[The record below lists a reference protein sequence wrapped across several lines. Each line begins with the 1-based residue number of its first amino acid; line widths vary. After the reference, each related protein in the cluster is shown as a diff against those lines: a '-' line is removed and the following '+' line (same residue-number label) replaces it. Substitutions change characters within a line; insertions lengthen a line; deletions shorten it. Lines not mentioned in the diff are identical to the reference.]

1 MAKKQANNSGVKKV
15 AAAGVAGVGVA
26 ALSVGA
32 YLMFGPDAKK
42 NRKLVRGWAVKM
54 KGEIIE
60 KLENAKEVTEP
71 VYQQVVDQVS
81 KKYTALKNID
91 QAELMA
97 TVNDIK
103 KQWGPILKHHSP
115 KKKTAKKTAKK

>member
-1 MAKKQANNSGVKKV
+1 MTKKQTNNSGVKKV
-15 AAAGVAGVGVA
+15 AAAGVVGAGVA

-42 NRKLVRGWAVKM
+42 NRKIVRGWAVKM

-81 KKYTALKNID
+81 KKYTALKNVD

-97 TVNDIK
+97 TVNDIR
-103 KQWGPILKHHSP
+103 KQWGPILKHSSP
-115 KKKTAKKTAKK
+115 KKKVAKKIIKK